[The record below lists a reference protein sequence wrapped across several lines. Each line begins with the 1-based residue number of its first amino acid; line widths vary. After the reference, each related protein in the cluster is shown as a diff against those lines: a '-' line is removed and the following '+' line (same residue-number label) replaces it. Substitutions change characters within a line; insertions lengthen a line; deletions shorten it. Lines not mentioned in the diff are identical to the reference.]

1 MLGSRTARRCSSAQ
15 TALVPTAPTI
25 SVRPLRAD
33 RAEESAARDVWAT
46 AMRSYGSQ
54 PGMDW
59 IINYVNSCADDPCDM
74 GSVYKNYVNLSAGKQ
89 FWVACAAPAGDEAPA
104 AGFPAAEKHGEFICG
119 GAVVLKRTA
128 KFSVWGIEHRMSPA
142 ADSPQVRAERIV
154 GCVGAFL
161 RSPSDVRAHT
171 PPGCEPLPRHEGGD
185 PLPFYDLE
193 GDSYSFASRQG
204 QPFASRSG
212 DSPGGAAELVRM
224 AVDGEFRGLGVAEKL
239 VAAVA
244 EFAVAQT
251 SPQCPH
257 VVLATGLKMTK
268 AIKAYLRMGFEER
281 AVGPGTMACAAL
293 AEDLLAKHGS
303 A

>member
-1 MLGSRTARRCSSAQ
+1 
-15 TALVPTAPTI
+15 
-25 SVRPLRAD
+25 
-33 RAEESAARDVWAT
+33 
-46 AMRSYGSQ
+46 
-54 PGMDW
+54 
-59 IINYVNSCADDPCDM
+59 
-74 GSVYKNYVNLSAGKQ
+74 
-89 FWVACAAPAGDEAPA
+89 
-104 AGFPAAEKHGEFICG
+104 
-119 GAVVLKRTA
+119 
-128 KFSVWGIEHRMSPA
+128 
-142 ADSPQVRAERIV
+142 
-154 GCVGAFL
+154 
-161 RSPSDVRAHT
+161 
-171 PPGCEPLPRHEGGD
+171 
-185 PLPFYDLE
+185 
-193 GDSYSFASRQG
+193 
-204 QPFASRSG
+204 
-212 DSPGGAAELVRM
+212 M